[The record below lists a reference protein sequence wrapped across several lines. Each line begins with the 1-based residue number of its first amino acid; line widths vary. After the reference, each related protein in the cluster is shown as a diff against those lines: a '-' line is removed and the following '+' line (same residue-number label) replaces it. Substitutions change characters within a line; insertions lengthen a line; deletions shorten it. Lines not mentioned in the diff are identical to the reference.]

1 MQNKKMQNKN
11 PTVSILTTV
20 YNREKYIAACI
31 ESVLAST
38 YQDWEL
44 IIVDDVS
51 TDTSLAIAKSYE
63 EKDARIKVYVNDK
76 NLGDYPN
83 RNKAASYA
91 KGKYI
96 KYLDADDFIY
106 PHGLE
111 IMVQTMEQFPEAG
124 LGISQKVVED
134 VKPYPFIMQPKETFT
149 REFLMRGVLGIGPTA
164 TIIRRDAFEKLGGF
178 TGTRYIGD
186 TEMWYKLA
194 LVYPVVKMED
204 ELIFWRQHDEQQI
217 VFEKKDAN
225 VLKMRYQVTRDVLKL
240 AKKLF
245 TKVEFSKAL
254 DSIQNKYAIT
264 IWRLIVID
272 FKFKRGYNMFIS
284 SDLKILNMLRVLFK

>member
-1 MQNKKMQNKN
+1 MTT
-11 PTVSILTTV
+11 PSVSILTTV

-31 ESVLAST
+31 DSVLASS

-51 TDTSLAIAKSYE
+51 TDMSAAIAKSYE
-63 EKDARIKVYVNDK
+63 KKNARIKLYVNDK

-96 KYLDADDFIY
+96 KYLDADDIIY

-111 IMVQTMEQFPEAG
+111 VMVHTMEQFPEAG
-124 LGISQKVVED
+124 LGISQKVAED
-134 VKPYPFIMQPKETFT
+134 IKPYPFLMDPKETFT
-149 REFLMRGVLGIGPTA
+149 REFLQRGVLGLGPTG
-164 TIIRRDAFEKLGGF
+164 TIIRRDVFEKLGGF

-194 LVYPVVKMED
+194 LVYPVVKMD
-204 ELIFWRQHDEQQI
+204 DGLTFWRQHDDQEITKGQKSFFYLENSYI
-217 VFEKKDAN
+217 NALKTLNDPLFTFTKDEI
-225 VLKMRYQVTRDVLKL
+225 TL
-240 AKKLF
+240 AKRKLQRR
-245 TKVEFSKAL
+245 FSR
-254 DSIQNKYAIT
+254 SIL
-264 IWRLIVID
+264 RLILIERKPNTALRIMKNCQV
-272 FKFKRGYNMFIS
+272 S
-284 SDLKILNMLRVLFK
+284 VLDLLVSI

>member
-1 MQNKKMQNKN
+1 M
-11 PTVSILTTV
+11 PLPPIVSILTTV

-31 ESVLAST
+31 ESVLASG
-38 YQDWEL
+38 YKDWEL

-51 TDTSLAIAKSYE
+51 SDGSVSIAQRYE
-63 EKDARIKVYVNDK
+63 QKDARIKVYVNDK

-111 IMVQTMEQFPEAG
+111 IMVQTMEQFPEAA

-134 VKPYPFIMQPKETFT
+134 VKPYPFVMKPKETFT

-164 TIIRRDAFEKLGGF
+164 TIIRRDAFETLGGF

-254 DSIQNKYAIT
+254 NSIQNKYAIT

>member
-1 MQNKKMQNKN
+1 
-11 PTVSILTTV
+11 
-20 YNREKYIAACI
+20 
-31 ESVLAST
+31 
-38 YQDWEL
+38 
-44 IIVDDVS
+44 
-51 TDTSLAIAKSYE
+51 
-63 EKDARIKVYVNDK
+63 
-76 NLGDYPN
+76 
-83 RNKAASYA
+83 
-91 KGKYI
+91 
-96 KYLDADDFIY
+96 
-106 PHGLE
+106 
-111 IMVQTMEQFPEAG
+111 
-124 LGISQKVVED
+124 
-134 VKPYPFIMQPKETFT
+134 
-149 REFLMRGVLGIGPTA
+149 MRGVLGLGPTG
-164 TIIRRDAFEKLGGF
+164 TIIRRDVFETLGGF
-178 TGTRYIGD
+178 TGTPYIGD
-186 TEMWYKLA
+186 TEMWYKIA
-194 LVYPVVKMED
+194 LIYPVVKMED

>member
-1 MQNKKMQNKN
+1 MTRCK
-11 PTVSILTTV
+11 VSILTTV
-20 YNREKYIAACI
+20 YNREKHLAACI
-31 ESVLAST
+31 NSVLACS

-51 TDTSLAIAKSYE
+51 TDASVAIAKSYE
-63 EKDARIKVYVNDK
+63 QKDARIKVYVNDK

-96 KYLDADDFIY
+96 KYLDADDIIY

-111 IMVQTMEQFPEAG
+111 VMVHTMEQFPEAA

-164 TIIRRDAFEKLGGF
+164 TIIRRDAFETLGGF

-194 LVYPVVKMED
+194 LAYPVVKMVD
-204 ELIFWRQHDEQQI
+204 GLIFWRQHDDQQI
-217 VFEKKDAN
+217 VMEQQDYNIVGIRFSHSITTLKHPDLPLSKNEKDLALKKVCRRFARQLLQLVKQGRFKTAN
-225 VLKMRYQVTRDVLKL
+225 QIRKSCNLSWLMIFK
-240 AKKLF
+240 
-245 TKVEFSKAL
+245 
-254 DSIQNKYAIT
+254 SI
-264 IWRLIVID
+264 
-272 FKFKRGYNMFIS
+272 
-284 SDLKILNMLRVLFK
+284 

>member
-1 MQNKKMQNKN
+1 MNNVV
-11 PTVSILTTV
+11 VSILTTCF
-20 YNREKYIAACI
+20 NREKYLTACI
-31 ESVLAST
+31 DSVLAST
-38 YQDWEL
+38 HQNWEL

-51 TDTSLAIAKSYE
+51 TDTSVAIAKSYE
-63 EKDARIKVYVNDK
+63 KKDARIKVYVNKK

-91 KGKYI
+91 KGKYL
-96 KYLDADDFIY
+96 KYLDADDIIY

-111 IMVQTMEQFPEAG
+111 VMVHTMEQFPEAG

-134 VKPYPFIMQPKETFT
+134 VKPYPFLMDPKETFT
-149 REFLMRGVLGIGPTA
+149 REFLMRGVLGLGPTG
-164 TIIRRDAFEKLGGF
+164 TIIRRDVFETLGGF

-186 TEMWYKLA
+186 TELWYKIA
-194 LVYPVVKMED
+194 LIYPVVKMED

>member
-1 MQNKKMQNKN
+1 MMSRKPK
-11 PTVSILTTV
+11 VSILTTV

-31 ESVLAST
+31 DSVLASS

-51 TDTSLAIAKSYE
+51 TDASVAIAQRYE
-63 EKDARIKVYVNDK
+63 KKDARIKVYVNDK

-254 DSIQNKYAIT
+254 NSIQNKYAIT
-264 IWRLIVID
+264 IWRLVVID